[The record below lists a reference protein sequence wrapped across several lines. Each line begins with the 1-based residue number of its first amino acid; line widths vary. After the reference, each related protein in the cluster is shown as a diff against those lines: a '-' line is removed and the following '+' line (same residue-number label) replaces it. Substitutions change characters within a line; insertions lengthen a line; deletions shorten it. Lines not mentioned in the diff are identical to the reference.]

1 MRNAFFLFLKVLLKD
16 VVDFLDE
23 LTGQVSIP
31 VVRYFSAL
39 KKIGLLSK
47 I

>member
-1 MRNAFFLFLKVLLKD
+1 MVAARIAATEVSYA
-16 VVDFLDE
+16 
-23 LTGQVSIP
+23 TIGQVSIP

-47 I
+47 M